1 LVGAWVLGEPASF
14 VAVASAISGAIL
26 VARPAALFSS
36 ANASRETTNPAGYVA
51 AVVES
56 FCSAGVTVS
65 LRLIGRRGGDDFAAL
80 AHANALFGIVASPV
94 AMIGL
99 SGPPVVRASSMRS
112 TTLLAVAG
120 AGAAGVANQ
129 LLLAFGLQ
137 RAPAALG
144 AVLRTLEVAF
154 GFFWQSALFGGK
166 PAATSLAGAALIV
179 GASLLA
185 AAHTASSS
193 TSSSQEERP
202 QRRRRRRGLGRLD
215 RAKEYELA
223 SVVED
228 VASLSRDGDDD
239 GESTTTSTRIIA
251 DPTV

>member
-1 LVGAWVLGEPASF
+1 
-14 VAVASAISGAIL
+14 
-26 VARPAALFSS
+26 
-36 ANASRETTNPAGYVA
+36 
-51 AVVES
+51 
-56 FCSAGVTVS
+56 
-65 LRLIGRRGGDDFAAL
+65 
-80 AHANALFGIVASPV
+80 
-94 AMIGL
+94 MIGL